1 MLSKYYSDNN
11 IHPYI
16 SKQEMFAISI
26 IISRGFSPVAPIKVA
41 EPAFE
46 PSLSTR
52 NLLAVSQNISLYY
65 APKPDPSLTDIT
77 ILSISPRQLYIYWN
91 LGEKNSHFLLPS
103 IHSDQLHL
111 RVYAQDTSQG
121 NSTTIFE
128 SPIYDIQHKKK
139 ITIPVANNN
148 VVYSAYIG
156 NCAIKN
162 KFNSLAKSNEL
173 YILKNNSMPGFSSDE
188 YNKSNVDEFIEPIK
202 TTSTSISSQSHYAS
216 SNHSGQGIKSL
227 PDE

>member
-16 SKQEMFAISI
+16 STQEMFAISH
-26 IISRGFSPVAPIKVA
+26 IISRDFSPVAPIKVP
-41 EPAFE
+41 EPVLE
-46 PSLSTR
+46 KTLSTKK
-52 NLLAVSQNISLYY
+52 LLEISQNISLYY
-65 APKPDPSLTDIT
+65 APKPDPAITDIT
-77 ILSISPRQLYIYWN
+77 LLSINPQQLYIYWN

-103 IHSDQLHL
+103 IHSNKLFL
-111 RVYAQDTSQG
+111 KVYAQDASQG
-121 NSTTIFE
+121 NSTEIFE

-139 ITIPVANNN
+139 ISISATNNN

-156 NCAIKN
+156 NCTINN

-173 YILKNNSMPGFSSDE
+173 AVLKNNRTPSFDSNE
-188 YNKSNVDEFIEPIK
+188 YNASNVNNFIEPIK
-202 TTSTSISSQSHYAS
+202 TTSTAIASQTHYAS

-227 PDE
+227 